1 MNSKMMHHD
10 VEAADERPVLSESHA
25 RRTMTAALHVLYAE
39 RRGAEADLTRAHF
52 ARVAPDI
59 ALDVVDSGARC
70 LARLAE
76 GSYDALLLDHRLPD
90 MDGVAVLVEL
100 AVREVQLPVVMMTG
114 EGDEPL
120 FVQALAV
127 GPCDYV
133 PKHTNFRDSL
143 PAALKRVAA
152 ESHMLQGPRPTARR
166 QRRRILYVE
175 QGSAAIH
182 QIVNHLAQVAPRFS
196 LEVARS
202 SADALT
208 LLQAYHF
215 DLLLMNLRT
224 PDMNAL
230 DLLRET
236 RHRGLQIPVVV
247 MTDRGDERAGVA
259 ALDLGAS
266 DYVVKR
272 DDDLSRLPY
281 AIDHAIARFEL
292 GQLKH
297 HLLTSLAARL
307 RSQQATAESLALLDT
322 LQRHA
327 PIGIAF
333 TDRDYRFSR
342 VNDEL
347 AAINGLP
354 AEAHIGRTVGETVP
368 DIWPQLEP
376 VYRRVLAGESVV
388 KLEMSGQTVAKP
400 GEERHWVSSFYPV
413 RGRNQDVIGIGVF
426 VSEITERK
434 RAEAVLREQA
444 EAVAETA
451 RQKDEFLAMLGHE
464 LRNPLAP
471 IRTALAL
478 LRQSGSPNP
487 VAVRA
492 HDVMDRQ
499 ITHMVRL
506 LDDLLD
512 VARITNGRINLT
524 MQQVD
529 VRQVVAEAIDSVRG
543 LIDARHHHV
552 ETALPP
558 GPLIV
563 RGDVTRL
570 VQVVVNLLNNAA
582 KYTDEHGTIRVTAA
596 TEHAHA
602 VLRVTDTGTGIPARL
617 LPKIFDLFT
626 QDDRTLDRA
635 QGGLGLGLTL
645 VRRISELHGGTVEAR
660 SEGRGRGSE
669 FIVKLPLA
677 GAEPVASVPDTNLSE
692 VSRPPI
698 RCLLV
703 EDNVDAAQMLQCAL
717 ELHGHEVRLAFDGRD
732 AVDAARTFKPDA
744 VVLDIGLPRMNGYD
758 VAREIRR
765 LPGLADIIIVAVT
778 GYGQDADRRKS
789 CEAGC
794 DHHLVKPIELNQ
806 LLRVLGA
813 GRAVSSRQ

>member
-1 MNSKMMHHD
+1 MNSKMYHD
-10 VEAADERPVLSESHA
+10 VQAAFEPRVAAESNA
-25 RRTMTAALHVLYAE
+25 QYTMTAALRVLYAE
-39 RRGAEADLTRAHF
+39 CSGVEAELTRAHF
-52 ARVAPDI
+52 ARSAPDI
-59 ALDVVDSGARC
+59 ALDVVNSGERC

-76 GSYDALLLDHRLPD
+76 GTYDALLLDHRLPD

-100 AVREVQLPVVMMTG
+100 AVREVQVPVVMMTG

-152 ESHMLQGPRPTARR
+152 ESRTLRASRGTAGR

-175 QGSAAIH
+175 HGSAAVH
-182 QIVNHLAQVAPRFS
+182 HIVNHLAAAAPRFS
-196 LEVARS
+196 LEVVRS
-202 SADALT
+202 SADALA
-208 LLQAYHF
+208 LLHTYHF
-215 DLLLMNLRT
+215 DLLLMNLRM
-224 PDMNAL
+224 PEINAL
-230 DLLRET
+230 DLLREI

-247 MTDRGDERAGVA
+247 MTNRGDERAGVA

-292 GQLKH
+292 DQLKH

-354 AEAHIGRTVGETVP
+354 AEAHIGRTVAETVP

-434 RAEAVLREQA
+434 RAEAALREHA

-478 LRQSGSPNP
+478 LRQSGRPNP
-487 VAVRA
+487 VAFRA

-529 VRQVVAEAIDSVRG
+529 LGQVVAEAIDSVRG

-558 GPLIV
+558 QPLIV
-563 RGDVTRL
+563 RGDITRL

-582 KYTDEHGTIRVTAA
+582 KYTDTDGTIRVSAT
-596 TEHAHA
+596 TEHAYA

-645 VRRISELHGGTVEAR
+645 VRRISELHGGSVEAR
-660 SEGRGRGSE
+660 SEGRGLGSE
-669 FIVKLPLA
+669 FIVRLPLDV
-677 GAEPVASVPDTNLSE
+677 AEPVASGPETNLSE
-692 VSRPPI
+692 PSLPPM
-698 RCLLV
+698 RCLIV

-732 AVDAARTFKPDA
+732 AVDAARAFEPDA

-758 VAREIRR
+758 VARAVRL
-765 LPGLADIIIVAVT
+765 LPGLADVIIVAVT